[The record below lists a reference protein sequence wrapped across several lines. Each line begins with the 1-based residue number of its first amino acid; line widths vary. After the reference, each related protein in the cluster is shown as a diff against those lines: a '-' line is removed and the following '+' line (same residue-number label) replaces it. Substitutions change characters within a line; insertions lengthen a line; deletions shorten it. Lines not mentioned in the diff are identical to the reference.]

1 MSFFSFLCC
10 FVSLLLC
17 SFHSNKLF
25 FPLRSWFFLRQLR
38 RFGIQFH
45 ISVLRSQF
53 FLRLLRHFGISVSHT
68 EKGER
73 K

>member
-1 MSFFSFLCC
+1 MSFFFISLSRFFGISALQFEGPGSF
-10 FVSLLLC
+10 F
-17 SFHSNKLF
+17 NN
-25 FPLRSWFFLRQLR
+25 
-38 RFGIQFH
+38 FGALAIQFH